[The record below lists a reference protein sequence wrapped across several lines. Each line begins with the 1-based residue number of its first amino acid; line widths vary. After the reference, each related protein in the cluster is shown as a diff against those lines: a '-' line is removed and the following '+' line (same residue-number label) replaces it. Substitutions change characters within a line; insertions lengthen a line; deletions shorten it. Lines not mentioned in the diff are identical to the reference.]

1 MLKITSEKIPDSARL
16 ILEGQ
21 LTGLWVSEL
30 EGVWNKIRQSGTDL
44 LLVDLT
50 GVTFIG
56 EDGRSLLSRMWRE
69 GAALIASGCSTG
81 HMVEEITGVRPDV

>member
-1 MLKITSEKIPDSARL
+1 MLKITSEKIPDSVRF

-21 LTGLWVSEL
+21 LTGRWVSEL
-30 EGVWNKIRQSGTDL
+30 ERVWNNVKQTEAGL

-69 GAALIASGCSTG
+69 GAALIASGCCTG
-81 HMVEEITGVRPDV
+81 HIVQEITGVKLDG